1 MGQWE
6 YQPHSSS
13 CWHSSVTW
21 NMEKPFMTASLWTCH
36 RRTCMFVE
44 FCICF
49 DPNLELSSHSSTT
62 KMIQMLFAVSTF
74 ISIGLQ
80 FYVPFGIIWR
90 WVSHS
95 KSQCVSKYFK
105 NELWGELLVRIALA
119 LFICELKFWYSFQ
132 YLINW
137 KSRPITIY
145 LPHRSPSNCLILF
158 QGCSPS
164 RSKIWECS
172 FR

>member
-1 MGQWE
+1 
-6 YQPHSSS
+6 
-13 CWHSSVTW
+13 
-21 NMEKPFMTASLWTCH
+21 
-36 RRTCMFVE
+36 MFVE

-90 WVSHS
+90 WVSHP
-95 KSQCVSKYFK
+95 KSRCVSKYFK
-105 NELWGELLVRIALA
+105 NDLWGELLVRIALA